1 MPIIV
6 PHVNV
11 CMSVLLGS
19 NCCWARVTVDR
30 CEFVCLLWLR
40 STEGHYAIPS
50 NWDWYSMSVLFWRV
64 TTTALKYMATDALA
78 INKDTDIVRK
88 RLISALESHWL
99 KSYLKIRSHH
109 FTALFRNCCFFFSLS
124 FRMNVIVVIVSIEE
138 TLLVSVLC
146 SIHISICVALC
157 PLSLSLARFIQKPTN
172 VLCCWLIMRKLFA
185 SSSHPSRERMRA

>member
-6 PHVNV
+6 PHANV

-64 TTTALKYMATDALA
+64 TTTALKCMATDALA
-78 INKDTDIVRK
+78 INKDTDMVRK

-109 FTALFRNCCFFFSLS
+109 FTALFRNCCFFFLSLISNERHRRNHFYWGDPFGVGFVFNSHLYLCRSLS
-124 FRMNVIVVIVSIEE
+124 IITVSCSFHPKTHKCIV
-138 TLLVSVLC
+138 LLVDHAQ
-146 SIHISICVALC
+146 IIC
-157 PLSLSLARFIQKPTN
+157 
-172 VLCCWLIMRKLFA
+172 
-185 SSSHPSRERMRA
+185 